1 MPQTRFSK
9 IEANLSED
17 KRIEL
22 YEAFEKIFS
31 ELAAN
36 IKNKKDL
43 SVILSDPF
51 RHLRPEDML
60 VSQKPEEFTKNF
72 IINPM
77 LKILGFE
84 DNDFIKET
92 KQTFDES
99 RRWAD
104 YTIKVDNNFVLLE
117 AKALNID
124 LYAKDS
130 AISQVREWLI
140 SKQTPTNY
148 GIATDGFLWIMVKF
162 DEDVLRIQEL
172 KTLNLRPVFL
182 ELIGQKNLTNV
193 MEPLED
199 FYLSLSKTNIIHTF
213 KQESYQLEMEREK
226 ISQSFY
232 SHYMDYIFGVNSKD
246 GSTIRQYSLLTAVKP
261 PSSSSDL
268 DVRLF
273 CINFM
278 NRILF
283 IKFLEDKGLIENNL
297 LLNLWQEYSTIRSKI
312 ILSFYKLYLQPLF
325 FEVFNTPIKD
335 RSSEIKRI
343 SHYNGIPYLNGGL
356 FRKSIK
362 NEKDFDIEN
371 DILEKII
378 LEFLPNY
385 DFTISGEKGLDPDI
399 LGNIFEKTIN
409 YITKLGTQRQKALGA
424 YYTPDDVTNFICD
437 STIYPY
443 LMKKIKDA
451 FLASGWKESELREY
465 SNLDFFL
472 SNLPRNTSDI
482 RRALEVVRG
491 ITVLDP
497 ACGSG
502 HFLTTALKEL
512 VYIKESLIKAIGEEA
527 NLYSIKRETIGQ
539 NLFGVDIEGPA
550 VEIAKL
556 RLWLSLIEDMDIK
569 DKEHIQTLPNI
580 EFNIM
585 QGDSL
590 VGWINEKGQ
599 KFISKL
605 IDDEQVKTSLE
616 GLDLAYSTDEDKHH
630 IVEKAKEDFDTY
642 DTEKILAS
650 YTALRSIYPLENP
663 LKAKKLGVLL
673 ERIRKSIYEF
683 ITQNY
688 STYLNEILMP
698 NKKRKLSK
706 KPDITIRELAAA
718 FHWGVDFH
726 LILKQGFDVIIGNPP
741 YIEKSKLP
749 ETTRKVLSLYTTE
762 DSGNTHAYFYERSLS
777 LLKKGGYCGLI
788 VPISSVATDRMASL
802 QNLLL
807 SQAKNLWISNYD
819 DRPGKIFGDLEHCR
833 SSIIIIEKRDKTSD
847 KNKIH
852 TTTYNRWY
860 TEDRD
865 SLFEKIEYV
874 ESTNYVVEGSI
885 PKIGKE
891 IEKSILEKIYKDTP
905 VKKYLDGKKGKG
917 QVWYHNAPQ
926 YWIRAIDFVPYFWN
940 EKEGNKTSGH
950 LIEINVNPEHY
961 RSAIASM
968 LNSSLFYWF
977 FLLYG
982 NCRDLTS
989 REIGSFPIS
998 LDIMKDNSINQLNI
1012 LASELME
1019 DYKKNANRKECSY
1032 ATTGKVVYDEFF
1044 PGKSKS
1050 IIDKIDDVLAD
1061 HYKFSKEEKEYI
1073 KNFSI
1078 EFRLG
1083 EEE

>member
-9 IEANLSED
+9 IETNLSED
-17 KRIEL
+17 KRSEL
-22 YEAFEKIFS
+22 YESFEKIIS
-31 ELAAN
+31 ELGAN

-43 SVILSDPF
+43 SDIFSDSF
-51 RHLRPEDML
+51 RHLRPDDML
-60 VSQKPEEFTKNF
+60 ISQKPEEFTKNF
-72 IINPM
+72 IINPL
-77 LKILGFE
+77 LKILEFE

-172 KTLNLRPVFL
+172 KTINLRPVFL
-182 ELIGQKNLTNV
+182 ELIGQKNLMNV
-193 MEPLED
+193 KELLDD

-213 KQESYQLEMEREK
+213 KEESYQLEMEREK

-261 PSSSSDL
+261 SSSSSDL
-268 DVRLF
+268 DIRLF

-297 LLNLWQEYSTIRSKI
+297 LLNLWQEYSTIRSKM

-335 RSSEIKRI
+335 RSSEIRRI
-343 SHYNGIPYLNGGL
+343 GHYNGIPYLNGGL
-356 FRKSIK
+356 FRESIK

-378 LEFLPNY
+378 LEFLQNY

-443 LMKKIKDA
+443 LMKKIKDS
-451 FLASGWKESELREY
+451 LLNSGWKESELREY

-472 SNLPRNTSDI
+472 SNLPRNSSDV
-482 RRALEVVRG
+482 RRALEVVRE

-502 HFLTTALKEL
+502 HFLTTALKKI
-512 VYIKESLIKAIGEEA
+512 VHIKKSLLKAIGEDT
-527 NLYSIKRETIGQ
+527 NLYSIKRETIGH

-556 RLWLSLIEDMDIK
+556 RLWLSLIEDMDIN

-605 IDDEQVKTSLE
+605 IDDDQVKTSLE
-616 GLDLAYSTDEDKHH
+616 GLDLAYSSDEDKHL
-630 IVEKAKEDFDTY
+630 IIEKAKEDFDTY
-642 DTEKILAS
+642 DTEKILTS
-650 YTALRSIYPLENP
+650 YTALRSIYPLESP

-673 ERIRKSIYEF
+673 ERIRKSLYGF

-688 STYLNEILMP
+688 SAYLNDMLTP

-706 KPDITIRELAAA
+706 KPGISSSELVGV

-726 LILKQGFDVIIGNPP
+726 LILKDGFDVIIGNPP

-749 ETTRKVLSLYTTE
+749 ETTRKVLGLYKTE
-762 DSGNTHAYFYERSLS
+762 EAGNTHAYFYERSLS
-777 LLKKGGYCGLI
+777 LLRKGGYCGLI
-788 VPISSVATDRMASL
+788 VPISAVATDRMASL

-807 SQAKNLWISNYD
+807 DHGRNLWISNYD

-833 SSIIIIEKRDKTSD
+833 SSIIILEKKGEQSE
-847 KNKIH
+847 KSEVY

-865 SLFEKIEYV
+865 SLFQIIEYAK
-874 ESTNYVVEGSI
+874 STNYVVDGSI
-885 PKIGKE
+885 PKLGKE
-891 IEKSILEKIYKDTP
+891 IEKSILKKIYTNKPLMNYLGNQKDT
-905 VKKYLDGKKGKG
+905 G
-917 QVWYHNAPQ
+917 QVWFHNAPQ
-926 YWIRAIDFVPYFWN
+926 YWIRAIDFVSYFWN
-940 EKEGNKTSGH
+940 EKEGEKISDQ
-950 LIEINVNPEHY
+950 LIEINVEPSKY
-961 RSAIASM
+961 AKVVSTV
-968 LNSSLFYWF
+968 LNSSLFYLF
-977 FLLYG
+977 FTLYSDG
-982 NCRDLTS
+982 RHLNL
-989 REIGSFPIS
+989 REIYNFPIS
-998 LDIMKDNSINQLNI
+998 LDKINSEVIKQLNI

-1019 DYKKNANRKECSY
+1019 DYKKNANRKVCSY
-1032 ATTGKVVYDEFF
+1032 ATTGKVIYDEFF
-1044 PGKSKS
+1044 PGKSKY

-1073 KNFSI
+1073 KNYSI